1 MVKCLMMSNDM
12 VDMCINAMVMN
23 DKCQLMWI
31 SRPTSETMRFDF
43 PNSMHEWHS
52 QHYKT
57 SYKSIY
63 MVCFHVNVLSM
74 NSIYGS
80 WHEVKDVEIIPN
92 VILMHLCALHSFHL
106 WYKYH
111 AWITCLIL
119 VHIIWKLS
127 SFGLKINKLK
137 VCYCWGGRFLPLDQI
152 RNKNH
157 NMNIQIHKSL
167 SSCLL
172 FFTNLGKMNMQQPR
186 HFGRKKIK

>member
-1 MVKCLMMSNDM
+1 MMSNDM

-23 DKCQLMWI
+23 EKCQLMWI
-31 SRPTSETMRFDF
+31 SRPLSKTLRFHI

-92 VILMHLCALHSFHL
+92 VILMHSYGLHSFHL
-106 WYKYH
+106 WYKIPCMNFLLDYSAYNLH
-111 AWITCLIL
+111 LTIMLYCSSKVGYVALIL
-119 VHIIWKLS
+119 NGNQYKKVEFIKLE
-127 SFGLKINKLK
+127 N
-137 VCYCWGGRFLPLDQI
+137 
-152 RNKNH
+152 
-157 NMNIQIHKSL
+157 
-167 SSCLL
+167 
-172 FFTNLGKMNMQQPR
+172 QQPIGLLLL
-186 HFGRKKIK
+186 GR